1 METTIQSP
9 TFNNAFF
16 IDDNQ
21 YTNEYH
27 KAIAK
32 ELNLAESLLFYT
44 NPNEALKQLK
54 NIAQAHMFPELLVVD
69 ISMPQMD
76 GHEFV
81 EEVKQLPYY
90 DKNRTCITYVTT
102 SRDFQ
107 DALVADKLGVE
118 LLYWKPLDESLMQQI
133 SVEAN
138 ETIKS

>member
-1 METTIQSP
+1 METTAHAP
-9 TFNNAFF
+9 TFNHAIF

-32 ELNLAESLLFYT
+32 ELNLAQSLLFYSK
-44 NPNEALKQLK
+44 PSEALKQLK
-54 NIAQAHMFPELLVVD
+54 NIAHAHMFPELLVVD
-69 ISMPQMD
+69 ISMPEMD

-81 EEVKQLPYY
+81 EEVKQLPYF
-90 DKNRTCITYVTT
+90 DKKRTCITYVTT

-118 LLYWKPLDESLMQQI
+118 LLYWKPLDQSLMQQI
-133 SVEAN
+133 CIEAN
-138 ETIKS
+138 ETIS